1 MYLIMRC
8 DELGDQYECDANRE
22 PIAIT
27 SDWENW
33 LKENN
38 PDYLF
43 EVYSWDGTSMECI
56 KDYDSF
62 MEEGMAF
69 YWWYE
74 DKEDCE
80 IDPPHVI
87 TKWPNYNRKNKIPNE
102 VMKFKNYFDEE
113 YKSDLKS
120 CGCFSFF
127 KDDKYYVYGKYEDS
141 HYDVGF

>member
-27 SDWENW
+27 SDWKDW

-74 DKEDCE
+74 GKEDCE
-80 IDPPHVI
+80 RW
-87 TKWPNYNRKNKIPNE
+87 K
-102 VMKFKNYFDEE
+102 DESSW
-113 YKSDLKS
+113 K
-120 CGCFSFF
+120 
-127 KDDKYYVYGKYEDS
+127 
-141 HYDVGF
+141 